1 MGGPSP
7 RGRRATTSL
16 ALLLLLAGVAACPI
30 PAVRAQATVFTGDVN
45 GSGREIT
52 SFSFP
57 GFGNELQKLNNLTFT
72 GNTSLTQR
80 SLQITPDTGNNPGS
94 FLVNQAGHIFYSTE
108 FVLWE
113 DNASNSTADGRYVA
127 SFSTVFKA
135 NLFRSN
141 KSLKGE
147 GLAFVVASGKDGGP
161 PPGSYGGYL
170 GLTNA
175 STDGNATNEFVA
187 VELDSV
193 KQSYDPDDNHIGLD
207 VNSVRSTVTTP
218 LARFG
223 IELAPVP
230 NATNDGS
237 IYLWIDY
244 NGTTR
249 HIWVYIAPASANA
262 NIRKPATP
270 VLNASLDLS
279 TILLGKKGY
288 FGFSASTGVE
298 YQLNC
303 VNMWNM
309 TVEVLHDDSAPKK
322 APLSGWKLGVAIGA
336 PCAAALA
343 LGLLAGLYF
352 MKKRK
357 KVGDDPSSV
366 FNNATLLRS
375 IPGVPKEFD
384 FKDLRKGTGNFDE
397 KMKLG
402 QGGYGVVYRATVP
415 GNNGQSVEVA
425 VKQFSGA
432 NTKGQEDFL
441 AELSIINRLRHRNL
455 VKLVGWCH
463 DNGVLLLVYD
473 YMPYGSLDRHI
484 FGGKD
489 SPGLDWRQ
497 RHTVVAGVASALN
510 YLHHEFDQTV
520 IHRDIKPSNI
530 MLDSS
535 YHARLGD
542 FGLARALESD
552 KTSYTDKIGVPGTL
566 GYIAPECFHTG
577 RATRESDVFGFGAV
591 ILEVICGRRISCCN
605 PAGCSQLLEW
615 VWKLHGAG
623 RVLEAV
629 DPRLAGEYDEEEAE
643 RLLLLGL
650 ACSHPNPRKRPT
662 AQTILQNLQTRSV
675 PPLPVPTSKP
685 VFMWPVPLVD
695 GEVVEEEGEYGG
707 EETAGTSMSHSEL
720 TSSDVT
726 SSSHYAYA
734 SSSGYTTQNYPVSR
748 DAAERDV
755 STV

>member
-16 ALLLLLAGVAACPI
+16 ALLLLLAGVTACSH
-30 PAVRAQATVFTGDVN
+30 PAVRAQTTVFTSDVN
-45 GSGREIT
+45 GSVIT

-57 GFGNELQKLNNLTFT
+57 RFGNDLQKLPNLTFT
-72 GNTSLTQR
+72 GNTSLSQN
-80 SLQITPDTGNNPGS
+80 SLQITPDTSNSPS
-94 FLVNQAGHIFYSTE
+94 TFLVNQAGHIFYSTE
-108 FVLWE
+108 FVLWT
-113 DNASNSTADGRYVA
+113 DNASNSTADGRHVA

-135 NLFRSN
+135 NLFRTLTN
-141 KSLKGE
+141 KTVKGE
-147 GLAFVVASGKDGGP
+147 GLAFVIASGKDGGP

-193 KQSYDPDDNHIGLD
+193 KQPYDPDDNHIGLD

-218 LARFG
+218 LSRFG
-223 IELAPVP
+223 IELAPRD
-230 NATNDGS
+230 TNDTIDGS
-237 IYLWIDY
+237 NYVWIDY

-249 HIWVYIAPASANA
+249 HIWVYIAPAYLNTG
-262 NIRKPATP
+262 KPATP

-279 TILLGKKGY
+279 KILPGKKGY

-322 APLSGWKLGVAIGA
+322 ALSGWKLGLAIGA
-336 PCAAALA
+336 PCAAALV

-366 FNNATLLRS
+366 FNNAILLRS

-384 FKDLRKGTGNFDE
+384 FKDLRKGTCNFDE

-415 GNNGQSVEVA
+415 GENGQSVEVA

-455 VKLVGWCH
+455 VKLVGEE
-463 DNGVLLLVYD
+463 
-473 YMPYGSLDRHI
+473 
-484 FGGKD
+484 FF
-489 SPGLDWRQ
+489 
-497 RHTVVAGVASALN
+497 AS
-510 YLHHEFDQTV
+510 
-520 IHRDIKPSNI
+520 R
-530 MLDSS
+530 
-535 YHARLGD
+535 
-542 FGLARALESD
+542 
-552 KTSYTDKIGVPGTL
+552 
-566 GYIAPECFHTG
+566 
-577 RATRESDVFGFGAV
+577 
-591 ILEVICGRRISCCN
+591 
-605 PAGCSQLLEW
+605 PAHCIRFPF
-615 VWKLHGAG
+615 K
-623 RVLEAV
+623 
-629 DPRLAGEYDEEEAE
+629 
-643 RLLLLGL
+643 
-650 ACSHPNPRKRPT
+650 
-662 AQTILQNLQTRSV
+662 
-675 PPLPVPTSKP
+675 
-685 VFMWPVPLVD
+685 F
-695 GEVVEEEGEYGG
+695 
-707 EETAGTSMSHSEL
+707 
-720 TSSDVT
+720 
-726 SSSHYAYA
+726 
-734 SSSGYTTQNYPVSR
+734 
-748 DAAERDV
+748 
-755 STV
+755 

>member
-1 MGGPSP
+1 MTTEPWRRGGRAAPS
-7 RGRRATTSL
+7 L
-16 ALLLLLAGVAACPI
+16 ELLLLLLACVVACSI
-30 PAVRAQATVFTGDVN
+30 PVVRAQVTMFTGTVA
-45 GSGREIT
+45 GRDIT

-57 GFGNELQKLNNLTFT
+57 WFDQDLIKQSNLTFA
-72 GNTSLTQR
+72 GNTSIGSR
-80 SLQITPDTGNNPGS
+80 SLQITPDSLNNPQVY
-94 FLVNQAGHIFYSTE
+94 LVNQTGHIFYSTP
-108 FVLWE
+108 FVLWAA
-113 DNASNSTADGRYVA
+113 NASNSTPDGRRVA
-127 SFSTVFKA
+127 SFSTVMKLNLYRGA
-135 NLFRSN
+135 NTSV
-141 KSLKGE
+141 KGE
-147 GLAFVVASGKDGGP
+147 GLAFVIASGKDGGP

-170 GLTNA
+170 GLTNV
-175 STDGNATNEFVA
+175 STDGLPTNGFAA
-187 VELDSV
+187 VELDTV
-193 KQSYDPDDNHIGLD
+193 KQSYDPDDNHVGLD
-207 VNSVRSTVTTP
+207 VNSVHSTVTAP
-218 LARFG
+218 LAPFG
-223 IELAPVP
+223 IELAPS
-230 NATNDGS
+230 NATATGGNDGS
-237 IYLWIDY
+237 NFMWIDY
-244 NGTTR
+244 NGTAR
-249 HIWVYIAPASANA
+249 HVWVYLSPNE
-262 NIRKPATP
+262 NKPATA

-279 TILLGKKGY
+279 KVLLDNKGY
-288 FGFSASTGVE
+288 FGFSGSTGATYE
-298 YQLNC
+298 LNC

-309 TVEVLHDDSAPKK
+309 TVDVLPGGSVPKK
-322 APLSGWKLGVAIGA
+322 KLPGWKLGVFIGV

-352 MKKRK
+352 MKKRRK
-357 KVGDDPSSV
+357 QVGDDPSSV
-366 FNNATLLRS
+366 FNNAIDFRS
-375 IPGVPKEFD
+375 IPGVPREFD
-384 FKDLRKGTGNFDE
+384 YRELRKGTNNFDE

-402 QGGYGVVYRATVP
+402 QGGYGVVYRATVA
-415 GNNGQSVEVA
+415 GDSGQSMEVA

-473 YMPYGSLDRHI
+473 YMPNGSLDRHL

-489 SPGLDWRQ
+489 APSLDWKQ
-497 RHTVVAGVASALN
+497 RYNVVAGVASALN

-535 YHARLGD
+535 FHARLGD

-591 ILEVICGRRISCCN
+591 ILEIVCGRRISCSN
-605 PAGCSQLLEW
+605 PAGCSQLLEA
-615 VWKLHGAG
+615 VWRLHGAG

-629 DPRLAGEYDEEEAE
+629 DPRLGGEYDDEDAE

-650 ACSHPNPRKRPT
+650 ACSHPNPRQRPK
-662 AQTILQNLQTRSV
+662 ASAILQNLQTRSV
-675 PPLPVPTSKP
+675 PPLPVPASKP
-685 VFMWPVPLVD
+685 VFMWPVPLGN
-695 GEVVEEEGEYGG
+695 GEVEEGEYG
-707 EETAGTSMSHSEL
+707 EEALTSMSHSGVA
-720 TSSDVT
+720 SSDVT

-734 SSSGYTTQNYPVSR
+734 SSSGCTTQNYPVSR
-748 DAAERDV
+748 ELHDVAERDV

>member
-1 MGGPSP
+1 MTGPSP

-16 ALLLLLAGVAACPI
+16 LLLACVAVFSI
-30 PAVRAQATVFTGDVN
+30 PAVRAQSVMFTKTDA
-45 GSGREIT
+45 GREMT
-52 SFSFP
+52 TFSFP
-57 GFGNELQKLNNLTFT
+57 SFDKSLMQSQDNLTFT
-72 GNTSLTQR
+72 GNTSVSQG
-80 SLQITPDTGNNPGS
+80 SLQITPDSLNDPQK
-94 FLVNQAGHIFYSTE
+94 FLVNQTGHIFYSTP

-113 DNASNSTADGRYVA
+113 PSASNASADGRHVA

-135 NLFRSN
+135 NLFRGANRSV
-141 KSLKGE
+141 KGE
-147 GLAFVVASGKDGGP
+147 GLAFVIASGKDAGP
-161 PPGSYGGYL
+161 PPGSFGGFL

-175 STDGNATNEFVA
+175 STDGLDANGFAA

-193 KQSYDPDDNHIGLD
+193 RQNYDPDDNHIGLD
-207 VNSVRSTVTTP
+207 VNGVHSIATTP
-218 LARFG
+218 LAGYG
-223 IELAPVP
+223 IELAPQDT
-230 NATNDGS
+230 NANNDGS
-237 IYLWIDY
+237 NYIWIDY
-244 NGTTR
+244 NGTAR
-249 HIWVYIAPASANA
+249 YIWVYIAPANGSVVS
-262 NIRKPATP
+262 KPGTP
-270 VLNASLDLS
+270 VLNHTLDLS
-279 TILLGKKGY
+279 KILVGTKGY
-288 FGFSASTGVE
+288 FGFSASTGVD

-309 TVEVLHDDSAPKK
+309 TVEVLHDESAAKK
-322 APLSGWKLGVAIGA
+322 LSGWKLGLVIGV
-336 PCAAALA
+336 PCAAALV

-366 FNNATLLRS
+366 FNNAINLRS

-384 FKDLRKGTGNFDE
+384 FKELRKGTGNFDE

-402 QGGYGVVYRATVP
+402 QGGYGVVYRATVA
-415 GNNGQSVEVA
+415 GDNGQSMEVA

-473 YMPYGSLDRHI
+473 YMPNGSLDRHI
-484 FGGKD
+484 FGGQGA
-489 SPGLDWRQ
+489 PTLDWRQ

-552 KTSYTDKIGVPGTL
+552 KTSYTDKVGVPGTL

-591 ILEVICGRRISCCN
+591 ILEVVCGRRISCSN

-629 DPRLAGEYDEEEAE
+629 DPRLAGEYDEEEAQ
-643 RLLLLGL
+643 RLLMLGL

-662 AQTILQNLQTRSV
+662 AQAILQNLQTRSV
-675 PPLPVPTSKP
+675 PPLPVPAAKP
-685 VFMWPVPLVD
+685 VFMWPVPLAD
-695 GEVVEEEGEYGG
+695 GEEEMEMVELEYGG
-707 EETAGTSMSHSEL
+707 GETARTSMSQSEV

-734 SSSGYTTQNYPVSR
+734 ASSGYNTQNYPVSW
-748 DAAERDV
+748 DAVERDV